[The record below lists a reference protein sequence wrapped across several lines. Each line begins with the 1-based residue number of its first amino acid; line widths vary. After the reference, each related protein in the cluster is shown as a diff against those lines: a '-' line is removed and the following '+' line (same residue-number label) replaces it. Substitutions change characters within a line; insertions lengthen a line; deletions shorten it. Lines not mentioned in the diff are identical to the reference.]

1 MSKVAPPLKKR
12 KDDLTAIALA
22 GAQLDWEHRKIR
34 EKGEQRNI
42 QKIIQAL
49 GSPLKRGKLSIS
61 TPSMG
66 GIRHIPVV
74 PTKLSKCSPQKTR
87 QSIVS

>member
-49 GSPLKRGKLSIS
+49 GSPLKRGKLLTS
-61 TPSMG
+61 TPSIG

-74 PTKLSKCSPQKTR
+74 PTKLSKCSQKNR

>member
-34 EKGEQRNI
+34 EKG
-42 QKIIQAL
+42 
-49 GSPLKRGKLSIS
+49 
-61 TPSMG
+61 
-66 GIRHIPVV
+66 
-74 PTKLSKCSPQKTR
+74 
-87 QSIVS
+87 VSVKAELL

>member
-34 EKGEQRNI
+34 EKGVSVKAELNTEAKQVDCMRD
-42 QKIIQAL
+42 
-49 GSPLKRGKLSIS
+49 RGKLTHSS
-61 TPSMG
+61 VRNLTFD
-66 GIRHIPVV
+66 
-74 PTKLSKCSPQKTR
+74 
-87 QSIVS
+87 